1 MEWQCIGFPRRCPE
15 STDTAPNSPI
25 ALAAHKTM
33 PYRNAH
39 LICGNVIFLK
49 IVSPFAPINAAASSS
64 SVPSDS
70 RTGISSREINGNVT
84 NIVARIIPGTAKLLL
99 YQVPVKEDTKHF
111 VCQR

>member
-1 MEWQCIGFPRRCPE
+1 
-15 STDTAPNSPI
+15 
-25 ALAAHKTM
+25 M

-64 SVPSDS
+64 SVPCDS

-84 NIVARIIPGTAKLLL
+84 NIVARIIPGTAKITFISSSCKRGYKILCLPK
-99 YQVPVKEDTKHF
+99 VSTNIRPAITGDTVTGKSMSVVRIF
-111 VCQR
+111 LPLK